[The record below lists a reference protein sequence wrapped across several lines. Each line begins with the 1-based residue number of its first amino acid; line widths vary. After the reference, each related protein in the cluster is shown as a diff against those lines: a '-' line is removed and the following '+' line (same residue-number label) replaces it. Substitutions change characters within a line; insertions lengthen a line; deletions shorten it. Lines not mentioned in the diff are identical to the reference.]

1 MGEDEK
7 GGNMKPTNTHWVVND
22 EDDVI
27 CVFHG
32 DQHRRTI
39 AVRSADFPL
48 SAYRVARLMND
59 AFDSGS
65 KAKAQQIRMEIGL

>member
-1 MGEDEK
+1 MGEDAK
-7 GGNMKPTNTHWVVND
+7 GGNMKPTDTHWVVND

-39 AVRSADFPL
+39 Q
-48 SAYRVARLMND
+48 M
-59 AFDSGS
+59 
-65 KAKAQQIRMEIGL
+65 RMEIGL

>member
-32 DQHRRTI
+32 DQH
-39 AVRSADFPL
+39 L
-48 SAYRVARLMND
+48 SL
-59 AFDSGS
+59 
-65 KAKAQQIRMEIGL
+65 IHI